1 MRWKYWCCEVVE
13 EYKKEIIGWLE
24 PLPKDCSV
32 AVKWRCKNQV
42 ECNGED

>member
-1 MRWKYWCCEVVE
+1 MKILMLWSCGRTQ
-13 EYKKEIIGWLE
+13 KKIIRWLE